1 MNNKDYKSIEKS
13 YFSLKG
19 TVHVVGDLVHIKREG
34 IPDLYKRV
42 LTVETPDGQ
51 VLFPEL
57 RNGKLKLIEA
67 ELIKQGSLV
76 EIQFLFQGSEKS
88 GKRYN
93 NIYIYSIKKI

>member
-1 MNNKDYKSIEKS
+1 MQRNHVEKS
-13 YFSLKG
+13 YFSLNA
-19 TVHVVGDLVHIKREG
+19 TVHVVGELVHIKRDG

-57 RNGKLKLIEA
+57 RNGKLKMLEA
-67 ELIKQGSLV
+67 EGIKQGSTV
-76 EIQFLFQGSEKS
+76 EMQFLFQGSEKN

-93 NIYIYSIKKI
+93 NIYIYTIKTI